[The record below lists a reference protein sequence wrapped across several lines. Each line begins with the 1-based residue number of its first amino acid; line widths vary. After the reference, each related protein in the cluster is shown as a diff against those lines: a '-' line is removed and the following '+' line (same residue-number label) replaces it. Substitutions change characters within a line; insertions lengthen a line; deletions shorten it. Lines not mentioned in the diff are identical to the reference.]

1 MYFSLILGQA
11 PITAN
16 LENDYRCKDIK
27 LESRL
32 MLKNIVGL
40 LTLVDTSSS
49 SPSRSRGRP
58 RCRRAGPRGP
68 GSSRPSSG
76 GSASGREGGR

>member
-1 MYFSLILGQA
+1 MDNSSIVLDGNIMVKGLASHFFSNMYFSLILGQA

-32 MLKNIVGL
+32 MLKNIE
-40 LTLVDTSSS
+40 TAN
-49 SPSRSRGRP
+49 SP
-58 RCRRAGPRGP
+58 
-68 GSSRPSSG
+68 
-76 GSASGREGGR
+76 